1 MGQSNI
7 VVYRGDDFSTQL
19 IFTDDNEDVIDIT
32 GWTIF
37 FTVKKK
43 TTDPDSSAKI
53 SVTIPPS
60 DPTNGIALVTVS
72 HTITDALKGLYYYDF
87 QFRKADGTIQ
97 TLING
102 GITFE
107 VDVTRRTS

>member
-19 IFTDDNEDVIDIT
+19 IFTDDNEAVIDIT

-43 TTDPDSSAKI
+43 VTDSDSNAK
-53 SVTIPPS
+53 
-60 DPTNGIALVTVS
+60 
-72 HTITDALKGLYYYDF
+72 
-87 QFRKADGTIQ
+87 
-97 TLING
+97 
-102 GITFE
+102 
-107 VDVTRRTS
+107 